1 MTGKRLQTRDRH
13 ALAPSNVRP
22 GDTVAM
28 PSAAVVV
35 DTAQSRASIDGIT
48 TLSPDPTGDVMTVQV
63 GPARTILVDIGSN
76 TRINGKLPSAGS
88 RLSVPEASPIRV
100 VGILDKTLDEVTETM
115 TIQQFTR
122 SIEPPAISRAA
133 PS

>member
-13 ALAPSNVRP
+13 ALALSSARP

-48 TLSPDPTGDVMTVQV
+48 TLSPDPTGDVMTVQI
-63 GPARTILVDIGSN
+63 GPTRTILVDIGSN

-88 RLSVPEASPIRV
+88 RLSVLEADPVRV
-100 VGILDKTLDEVTETM
+100 EGILDRTLDEVTQTM
-115 TIQQFTR
+115 AIQVL
-122 SIEPPAISRAA
+122 SSD
-133 PS
+133 